1 MRHFLLIL
9 RGKYLLMFKEK
20 REIGIV
26 LSAIILLLSIVFV
39 GCTPQNNEQAV
50 KKETSNKE
58 KTLTLSWPRD
68 IGEMNPHVYNPSQLI
83 AQAMIYEPLVS
94 YKEGGKL
101 EPALAESWTISED
114 GKEYIFNL
122 RQNVK
127 FSDGTAFNANIVKKN
142 FDAIIKN
149 MKMHSWLGLINM
161 IDKTEAVNDSI
172 FKITLKQAY
181 YPTLQELAVVRPVRF
196 LGEAGFPDDG
206 DTSKGVKK
214 FIGTGPWML
223 EKYKKDEYAVFTRNP
238 NYWGESPKV
247 DKIVIKTIPD
257 AETRVLAFEKGE
269 LDLIYGEGTI
279 SLDAFKQLK
288 ESGKYKTSISE
299 PVATRQLVMNT
310 TKEQLSDI
318 KVRLALQ
325 YGFNKQAMVEGVTSG
340 LEEKAD
346 NILAPN
352 LLYTNIKTTPIK
364 YDVEKA
370 KKYLE
375 EAGWKL
381 PSGKSVREK
390 DGKALELELM
400 YDKSNQTQKAMAEAL
415 QAEWAMIGVKLNI
428 TGVELPVQ
436 VKRFGENDFDLNFYS
451 NYGAP
456 YDPHTFLNIVS
467 MDGFGFSDALSNLPV
482 KQQLDQQIKEVF
494 ASTDEKKRK
503 ELYNSILQTLQ
514 DQAAIVP
521 ISYIKKTAVYQKDIT
536 SFEFPE
542 NRDDHPFTGININN

>member
-1 MRHFLLIL
+1 
-9 RGKYLLMFKEK
+9 MFREK
-20 REIGIV
+20 KKIGIL
-26 LSAIILLLSIVFV
+26 LSAMILLLSIVFV
-39 GCTPQNNEQAV
+39 GCAPKNNEQTAGN
-50 KKETSNKE
+50 ETSNKE

-94 YKEGGKL
+94 YGEGGKL
-101 EPALAESWTISED
+101 KPALAESWKISED
-114 GKEYIFNL
+114 GKEYTFNL

-127 FSDGTAFNANIVKKN
+127 FSDGTAFNANVVKKN
-142 FDAIIKN
+142 FDTIIKN

-161 IDKTEAVNDSI
+161 IDKTEVINDST

-214 FIGTGPWML
+214 SVGTGPWML
-223 EKYKKDEYAVFTRNP
+223 EEYKKDEYAVFTRNP

-247 DKIVIKTIPD
+247 DKIVIKAIPD

-269 LDLIYGEGTI
+269 LDLIYGEGSI
-279 SLDAFKQLK
+279 SLDAFTQLE

-310 TKEQLSDI
+310 KKEQLSDV

-325 YGFNKQAMVEGVTSG
+325 HGFNKQAMVEGVTSG

-364 YDVEKA
+364 YNVEKA
-370 KKYLE
+370 KSYLE

-381 PSGKSVREK
+381 PAGKNVREK

-400 YDKSNQTQKAMAEAL
+400 YDKSNQIQKAMAEAL

-428 TGVELPVQ
+428 TGVELAVQ
-436 VKRFGENDFDLNFYS
+436 VKRFGENDFDLNFFS

-467 MDGFGFSDALSNLPV
+467 VDGFGFSDALSNLPV

-503 ELYNSILQTLQ
+503 ELYSSILQTLQ

-521 ISYIKKTAVYQKDIT
+521 ISYIKKTAVYQKDVS
-536 SFEFPE
+536 SFEFPA
-542 NRDDHPFTGININN
+542 NRDDHPFTGINMNN

>member
-1 MRHFLLIL
+1 
-9 RGKYLLMFKEK
+9 MFKEK
-20 REIGIV
+20 REIGIL

-467 MDGFGFSDALSNLPV
+467 MDGFGFSDALSNLPL